1 LGSLLQ
7 TEGEKQNSSDGKK
20 EETKKQNKR
29 NKRER
34 EEKHM
39 MVWGGGWLSR
49 NGELRDKL
57 GTDVEEV
64 EGAAGVLV
72 VQINKVQEE
81 VLIVDLVELKG
92 DNHLHTKK
100 TQKNVRNR
108 REEEEEKEKKKK
120 RKEKTLT
127 ERPIEFWWRTLRWKG
142 ESSTRHSI

>member
-100 TQKNVRNR
+100 TQKM
-108 REEEEEKEKKKK
+108 
-120 RKEKTLT
+120 
-127 ERPIEFWWRTLRWKG
+127 
-142 ESSTRHSI
+142 